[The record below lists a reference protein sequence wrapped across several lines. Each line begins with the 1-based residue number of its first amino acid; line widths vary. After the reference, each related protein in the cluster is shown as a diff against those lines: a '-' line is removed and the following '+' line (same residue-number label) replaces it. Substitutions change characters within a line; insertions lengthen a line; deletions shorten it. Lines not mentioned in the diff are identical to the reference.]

1 LRGTTSKRA
10 GIAGDAP
17 EKMPEVIFGAGRV
30 DAHAGIFKRQRIAIC
45 HPVMVEYLISM
56 HQYKAEY
63 IEETRDGKDL

>member
-1 LRGTTSKRA
+1 MR
-10 GIAGDAP
+10 P
-17 EKMPEVIFGAGRV
+17 ETGREVRPAAGRV

-45 HPVMVEYLISM
+45 HPVMVKYLISM

>member
-1 LRGTTSKRA
+1 
-10 GIAGDAP
+10 
-17 EKMPEVIFGAGRV
+17 MPEVIFVAGRV

-45 HPVMVEYLISM
+45 HPVMVKYLISM